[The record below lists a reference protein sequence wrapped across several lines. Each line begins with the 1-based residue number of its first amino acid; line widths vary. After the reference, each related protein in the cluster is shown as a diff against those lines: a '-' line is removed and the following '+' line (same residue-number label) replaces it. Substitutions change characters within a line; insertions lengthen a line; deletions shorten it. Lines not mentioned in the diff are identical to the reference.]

1 LMNRRMLRKCSWCG
15 RKTTAE
21 EVFIDG
27 HPPERLSACSDSCEQ
42 SLREFVS
49 YYRATKWY
57 LLSGMLIIMLAAAVF
72 ALVGAVHLLPL
83 CLTSFGLLITLFPFA
98 TGETIEL
105 MGVRKSVVL
114 VRVIGLLT
122 SFASAILFMR
132 LA

>member
-1 LMNRRMLRKCSWCG
+1 MNRRMLRKCSLCG
-15 RKTTAE
+15 KKTTTR

-27 HPPERLSACSDSCEQ
+27 HPPERLSVCSDSCEQ

-49 YYRATKWY
+49 HYRATRWY
-57 LLSGMLIIMLAAAVF
+57 LLSGMLMITLAAAVF
-72 ALVGAVHLLPL
+72 ALMGAAHLLPL
-83 CLTSFGLLITLFPFA
+83 CLTSFGLLIILFPFA

-122 SFASAILFMR
+122 SFSSAILFMS